1 MFYLEKLNGKT
12 VMKTDI
18 LEGLTHYFTTRECPI
33 KSKEPEMQKIVE
45 ENRKM
50 FRDILGVTE
59 ENFIYP
65 EQRHTDTVD
74 VAQIGKTFYPEAD
87 ALILTNYEQ
96 AVFLNFADCTPL
108 VAYDKKQNIAAVI
121 HAGWKGTVGKIG
133 AKTIM
138 KMHDDFGTN
147 IDDVVVAIGPAI
159 SVCCY
164 EVKED
169 VFNMSMVSV
178 KDNQGLYE
186 IRNGKIY
193 VNLKEI
199 NKRQLQ
205 EIGISESN
213 IDVCPYCTSCD
224 NNLFY
229 SYRKEGGTSNRH
241 SVIVKLEEKK

>member
-18 LEGLTHYFTTRECPI
+18 LDGLTHYFTTRECPI
-33 KSKEPEMQKIVE
+33 KSREPEMTDITMQ
-45 ENRKM
+45 NRKM
-50 FRDILGVTE
+50 FREVLGVTE
-59 ENFIYP
+59 ENLIYP

-133 AKTIM
+133 AKTILRM
-138 KMHDDFGTN
+138 QDEFGTN
-147 IDDVVVAIGPAI
+147 VEDVRVAIGPAI

-178 KDNQGLYE
+178 IDNQGLYE
-186 IRNGKIY
+186 FKNGKIH

-199 NKRQLQ
+199 NKRQLE
-205 EIGISESN
+205 EIGVKH
-213 IDVCPYCTSCD
+213 IDICPYCTSC
-224 NNLFY
+224 NNDLFF
-229 SYRKEGGTSNRH
+229 SYRKEGETTNRH
-241 SVIVKLEEKK
+241 SVIVKLERK

>member
-1 MFYLEKLNGKT
+1 MFYLDKLNGKT

-18 LEGLTHYFTTRECPI
+18 LDGLTHYFTTRECPI
-33 KSKEPEMQKIVE
+33 KSKEPEMQEIVA

-50 FRDILGVTE
+50 FCKELGITE

-74 VAQIGKTFYPEAD
+74 AAQIGKTYYPEAD
-87 ALILTNYEQ
+87 ALILTNHEQ

-133 AKTIM
+133 AKTIL
-138 KMHDDFGTN
+138 KMVDEFGTN
-147 IDDVVVAIGPAI
+147 VEDVRVAIGPAI

-178 KDNQGLYE
+178 QNNKGLYE

-199 NKRQLQ
+199 NKRQLE
-205 EIGISESN
+205 EIGVKH

-224 NNLFY
+224 NNLFF
-229 SYRKEGGTSNRH
+229 SYRKEGATTNRH
-241 SVIVKLEEKK
+241 SVIVKLEG

>member
-1 MFYLEKLNGKT
+1 MFYLDKLHGKT
-12 VMKTDI
+12 IMKTDI

-33 KSKEPEMQKIVE
+33 KSKEPEMQNIIE

-50 FRDILGVTE
+50 FCEELGITQ

-65 EQRHTDTVD
+65 EQRHTDTVA
-74 VAQIGKTFYPEAD
+74 VAELGKTYYPEAD
-87 ALILTNYEQ
+87 ALILTNHEQ

-108 VAYDKKQNIAAVI
+108 IAYDKKQNIGAVI
-121 HAGWKGTVGKIG
+121 HAGWKGTVGRIG
-133 AKTIM
+133 TKTIL
-138 KMHDDFGTN
+138 KMMDDFNTD
-147 IDDVVVAIGPAI
+147 IRDVRVAIGPAI

-178 KDNQGLYE
+178 KNNKGLYE

-199 NKRQLQ
+199 NKRQL
-205 EIGISESN
+205 EELGVKY
-213 IDVCPYCTSCD
+213 IDVCPYCTSC
-224 NNLFY
+224 NNDLFY
-229 SYRKEGGTSNRH
+229 SYRKEGGTTNRH
-241 SVIVKLEEKK
+241 SAIIKLEDR

>member
-1 MFYLEKLNGKT
+1 MFYLDKLHGKT
-12 VMKTDI
+12 IMKTDI

-33 KSKEPEMQKIVE
+33 KSKEPEMQNIIE

-50 FRDILGVTE
+50 FCEELGITQ

-65 EQRHTDTVD
+65 EQRHTDTVA
-74 VAQIGKTFYPEAD
+74 VAELGKTYYPEAD
-87 ALILTNYEQ
+87 ALILNNHEQ

-108 VAYDKKQNIAAVI
+108 IAYDKKQNIGAVI
-121 HAGWKGTVGKIG
+121 HAGWKGTVGRIG
-133 AKTIM
+133 TKTIL
-138 KMHDDFGTN
+138 KMMDDFNTD
-147 IDDVVVAIGPAI
+147 IRDVRVAIGPAI

-178 KDNQGLYE
+178 KNNKGLYE

-199 NKRQLQ
+199 NKRQL
-205 EIGISESN
+205 EELGVKY
-213 IDVCPYCTSCD
+213 IDVCPYCTSC
-224 NNLFY
+224 NNDLFY
-229 SYRKEGGTSNRH
+229 SYRKEGGTTNRH
-241 SVIVKLEEKK
+241 SAIIKLEDR

>member
-18 LEGLTHYFTTRECPI
+18 LDGLTHYFTTRECPI
-33 KSKEPEMQKIVE
+33 KSKEPEMQEIVE

-50 FRDILGVTE
+50 FRDVLGVSE
-59 ENFIYP
+59 ENLIYP

-87 ALILTNYEQ
+87 AIILTNKEQ

-133 AKTIM
+133 AKTILRM
-138 KMHDDFGTN
+138 QEEFGTN
-147 IDDVVVAIGPAI
+147 IEDVVVAVGPAI

-178 KDNQGLYE
+178 ANNQGLYE
-186 IRNGKIY
+186 IRNGKIF

-199 NKRQLQ
+199 NKRQLE
-205 EIGISESN
+205 EIGVKH
-213 IDVCPYCTSCD
+213 IDICPYCTSC
-224 NNLFY
+224 NNDLFF
-229 SYRKEGGTSNRH
+229 SYRKEGATTNRH
-241 SVIVKLEEKK
+241 SVIVKLEDRQ

>member
-1 MFYLEKLNGKT
+1 MFYLEKINDKT

-18 LEGLTHYFTTRECPI
+18 LDGLTHFFTTRECPI
-33 KSKEPEMQKIVE
+33 KSKEEGMEEIVE

-50 FRDILGVTE
+50 FCETLGITP
-59 ENFIYP
+59 ENLIYP

-74 VAQIGKTFYPEAD
+74 VAEIGKSYYPEAD
-87 ALILTNYEQ
+87 ALILTNHEQ

-121 HAGWKGTVGKIG
+121 HAGWKGTVGRIG
-133 AKTIM
+133 TKTILRM
-138 KMHDDFGTN
+138 VEEFGTN
-147 IDDVVVAIGPAI
+147 IEDVRVAVGPAI

-178 KDNQGLYE
+178 EDNKGLYE
-186 IRNGKIY
+186 IRDGKIY

-199 NKRQLQ
+199 NKRQLE
-205 EIGISESN
+205 EIGVKH
-213 IDVCPYCTSCD
+213 IDICPYCTSCD

-229 SYRKEGGTSNRH
+229 SYRKEGGTANRH
-241 SVIVKLEEKK
+241 SVIVKLEDK

>member
-1 MFYLEKLNGKT
+1 MFYLDKLHGKT

-33 KSKEPEMQKIVE
+33 KSKEPEMQSIVE

-50 FRDILGVTE
+50 FCEELGVTP

-65 EQRHTDTVD
+65 EQRHTD
-74 VAQIGKTFYPEAD
+74 
-87 ALILTNYEQ
+87 NHEQ

-108 VAYDKKQNIAAVI
+108 IAYDKKQNIGAVI
-121 HAGWKGTVGKIG
+121 HAGWKGTVGRIG
-133 AKTIM
+133 TKTIL
-138 KMHDDFGTN
+138 KMMDDFDTD
-147 IDDVVVAIGPAI
+147 IRDVRVAIGPAI

-178 KDNQGLYE
+178 KNNKGLYE
-186 IRNGKIY
+186 IKDGKIY

-199 NKRQLQ
+199 NKRQLE
-205 EIGISESN
+205 EIGVKY
-213 IDVCPYCTSCD
+213 IDVCPYR
-224 NNLFY
+224 Y
-229 SYRKEGGTSNRH
+229 Y
-241 SVIVKLEEKK
+241 

>member
-1 MFYLEKLNGKT
+1 MFYLDKLHNKT

-18 LEGLTHYFTTRECPI
+18 LDGLTHFFTTRECPI
-33 KSKEPEMQKIVE
+33 KSKEPDMQEIVA

-50 FRDILGVTE
+50 FCEELGISE
-59 ENFIYP
+59 DNLIYP

-74 VAQIGKTFYPEAD
+74 VAELGKTYYPQAD
-87 ALILTNYEQ
+87 ALILTNHEQ

-108 VAYDKKQNIAAVI
+108 VAYDKKQNIVAVI
-121 HAGWKGTVGKIG
+121 HAGWKGTVGRIG
-133 AKTIM
+133 TKTILRM
-138 KMHDDFGTN
+138 MDEFGTN
-147 IDDVVVAIGPAI
+147 IDDVKVAIGPAI

-178 KDNQGLYE
+178 ENNKGLYE

-199 NKRQLQ
+199 NKRQL
-205 EIGISESN
+205 EELGVKY

-224 NNLFY
+224 NDLFY
-229 SYRKEGGTSNRH
+229 SYRKEGGTTNRH
-241 SVIVKLEEKK
+241 SVIVKLEDR

>member
-1 MFYLEKLNGKT
+1 MFYLEKLNDKT

-18 LEGLTHYFTTRECPI
+18 LDGLTHYFTTRECPI
-33 KSKEPEMQKIVE
+33 KSREPEMIDITL

-50 FRDILGVTE
+50 FREVLGVSE
-59 ENFIYP
+59 ENLIYP

-74 VAQIGKTFYPEAD
+74 VAEVGKTFYPEAD

-108 VAYDKKQNIAAVI
+108 VAFDKKQNIAAVI

-133 AKTIM
+133 AKTIL
-138 KMHDDFGTN
+138 KMQDEFGTN
-147 IDDVVVAIGPAI
+147 IEDIRVAVGPAI

-169 VFNMSMVSV
+169 VFNMSMISV
-178 KDNQGLYE
+178 ANNQGLYE

-199 NKRQLQ
+199 NKRQLE
-205 EIGISESN
+205 EIGVKH
-213 IDVCPYCTSCD
+213 IDICPYCTSC
-224 NNLFY
+224 NNDLFF
-229 SYRKEGGTSNRH
+229 SYRKEGETTNRH
-241 SVIVKLEEKK
+241 SVIIKLEGK

>member
-18 LEGLTHYFTTRECPI
+18 LDGLTHYFTTKDCPI
-33 KSKEPEMQKIVE
+33 KSREPEMQEITM

-50 FRDILGVTE
+50 FREVLGVSE
-59 ENFIYP
+59 ENLIYP

-74 VAQIGKTFYPEAD
+74 VAQIGKTFYAEAD
-87 ALILTNYEQ
+87 ALILTNHEQ

-108 VAYDKKQNIAAVI
+108 VAYDKRQNIAAVI

-133 AKTIM
+133 AKTIL
-138 KMHDDFGTN
+138 KMQDEFGTN
-147 IDDVVVAIGPAI
+147 VEDVRVAIGPAI

-169 VFNMSMVSV
+169 VFNMSMISV
-178 KDNQGLYE
+178 ANNQGLYE

-199 NKRQLQ
+199 NRRQLE
-205 EIGISESN
+205 EIGVKQ
-213 IDVCPYCTSCD
+213 IDICPYCTSC
-224 NNLFY
+224 NNDLFF
-229 SYRKEGGTSNRH
+229 SYRKEGETTNRH
-241 SVIVKLEEKK
+241 SVIVKLEDR

>member
-1 MFYLEKLNGKT
+1 MFYLEKLHNKT

-18 LEGLTHYFTTRECPI
+18 LDGLTHFFTTRECPI
-33 KSKEPEMQKIVE
+33 KSKEPEMQEIVA

-50 FRDILGVTE
+50 FCEELGITE
-59 ENFIYP
+59 DNLIYP

-74 VAQIGKTFYPEAD
+74 VAELGKTYYPQAD
-87 ALILTNYEQ
+87 ALILTNHEQ

-108 VAYDKKQNIAAVI
+108 VAYDKKQNIVAVI
-121 HAGWKGTVGKIG
+121 HAGWKGTVGRIG
-133 AKTIM
+133 TKTILRM
-138 KMHDDFGTN
+138 MDEFGTN
-147 IDDVVVAIGPAI
+147 IEDVRVAIGPAI

-178 KDNQGLYE
+178 ENNKGLYE

-199 NKRQLQ
+199 NKRQL
-205 EIGISESN
+205 EELGVKH

-224 NNLFY
+224 NDLFY
-229 SYRKEGGTSNRH
+229 SYRKEGGTTNRH
-241 SVIVKLEEKK
+241 SVIVKLEDR